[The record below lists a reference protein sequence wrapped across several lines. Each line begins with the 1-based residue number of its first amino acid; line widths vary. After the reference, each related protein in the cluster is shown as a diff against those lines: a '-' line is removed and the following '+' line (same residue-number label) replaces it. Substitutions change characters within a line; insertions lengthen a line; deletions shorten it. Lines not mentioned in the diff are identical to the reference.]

1 MFFPLMVLNLTSLHT
16 PQSTPFF
23 SLLPFCSTTWH
34 NFEKFCFLQ
43 VLQEANEKISSQQKE
58 LKEAQNQRKLAMA
71 EFSELNDKLADMRSQ
86 KTKLSRTVR
95 EKEEELGMGL
105 KNFEPSL
112 LNIREFFLILIFSSF
127 HVSESSLQKLDSLRL
142 EVRNADRKRREVQ

>member
-1 MFFPLMVLNLTSLHT
+1 M
-16 PQSTPFF
+16 
-23 SLLPFCSTTWH
+23 
-34 NFEKFCFLQ
+34 
-43 VLQEANEKISSQQKE
+43 LQEANEKISSQQKE